1 MVVFADFFF
10 PCTLKRVV
18 DLIKPQYLCVASS
31 STWSP
36 SGDTPNSPMRQQQQ
50 QDTPPLATRGR
61 GGGGGGVPR
70 HYMGPP
76 EDGLFHPP
84 PQRRSLLGHPGA
96 PQKFTFHNMW
106 VQDMAKS
113 PPTRYE
119 VRTLLPG
126 PMKEAI
132 SSRRGGYIPP
142 GPVGWGGE
150 EGGQRMETNSLE
162 TDTSHSSEQRDR
174 RLKRKQQQ
182 PPQAPQVTIATAS
195 KRKRQILSEHSYCK
209 GGGSEN
215 EPELEKVKSKQ
226 AASTAS
232 SFLSVT
238 RGGLPSVSRLLLSA
252 RRRARSSR
260 SKPSAAVNGKGPAV
274 ENRSNVKLSV
284 ADCQVDPSSPVLS
297 DQRPCSSHLEE
308 MSRFYCVNCRQWIC
322 GKCVE
327 KGGAHRG
334 HDYGTLQWE
343 KGKKSLVMKVEA
355 PEAGETDIA
364 DSTQLGTR
372 ERRRAKERKI
382 QATRATG
389 DGTATE
395 GGMIRIDEE
404 NSESGKF
411 LQDIQESV
419 SNGETVNRKLAHS
432 MFVGP
437 NGSGKSSLMDR
448 LLKRP
453 RKELSLSTGVC
464 SPVVMV
470 DIDADNPST
479 FHSVNVIDSNTW
491 EEVEY
496 DISLV
501 RQMDKESVTTVPPE
515 HDQIAIPPAEI
526 ASPPTPPT
534 ASSVAESAQLHQMS
548 ANQTEAA
555 TAKPAAAT
563 AKPAAATAK
572 PAAASATKFKLSNRR
587 IREVILVVVDK
598 CGGIECFRKS
608 FKGASLYLRDT
619 GGQVEFQ
626 EMISLLIFGP
636 SIFLFVFRVDLDFQG
651 KFSIEYRASKSESTN
666 CYTSSITIE
675 EALLQCLASVY
686 AMDTR
691 GDLDAGV
698 KTHKPL
704 VFIIGTHKDNLG
716 SSADKKIA
724 NLNQHL
730 DSLIVK
736 SGFQDLVQYADADK
750 GQVMFAVDNTSESDE
765 DFKAIRSKVHGLISG
780 RKEFTIE
787 YPIAYLLF
795 CLELQNLKRSV
806 LTLDECKD
814 MAAKYCIEGDQVC
827 HLLQFLHLRIGVI
840 QYHDVDGLRHII
852 IKEPQVLFNKVTNLI
867 IRTFSSKA
875 LTTKERRDFQKGILT
890 ASALESIV
898 CSDDEIASEDFVK
911 LLVHLRIITP
921 CPSTTPGDQKK
932 RYFIPCVLNH
942 VEESSEESLHTD
954 IFPLS
959 VRFQC
964 LHCPKGL
971 FGVLVTHLMTPEPVV
986 EADSSHTISFTL
998 IEEKIFKDQVSFE
1011 VHSHSDQDELSLRV
1025 LPSHIEITYF
1035 PSLDEERVLS
1045 VGEVCSNVRQ
1055 VIDTSILRSLEDLH
1069 YNKCKVMPMMCL
1081 RCENCSE
1088 LHQVKKGDP
1097 CKMYCKKAHRNAR
1110 IPSQGR
1116 CWFNEGKTG
1125 WCVLVWSF

>member
-1 MVVFADFFF
+1 
-10 PCTLKRVV
+10 
-18 DLIKPQYLCVASS
+18 
-31 STWSP
+31 
-36 SGDTPNSPMRQQQQ
+36 
-50 QDTPPLATRGR
+50 
-61 GGGGGGVPR
+61 
-70 HYMGPP
+70 
-76 EDGLFHPP
+76 
-84 PQRRSLLGHPGA
+84 
-96 PQKFTFHNMW
+96 
-106 VQDMAKS
+106 
-113 PPTRYE
+113 
-119 VRTLLPG
+119 
-126 PMKEAI
+126 
-132 SSRRGGYIPP
+132 
-142 GPVGWGGE
+142 
-150 EGGQRMETNSLE
+150 
-162 TDTSHSSEQRDR
+162 
-174 RLKRKQQQ
+174 
-182 PPQAPQVTIATAS
+182 
-195 KRKRQILSEHSYCK
+195 
-209 GGGSEN
+209 
-215 EPELEKVKSKQ
+215 
-226 AASTAS
+226 
-232 SFLSVT
+232 
-238 RGGLPSVSRLLLSA
+238 
-252 RRRARSSR
+252 
-260 SKPSAAVNGKGPAV
+260 
-274 ENRSNVKLSV
+274 
-284 ADCQVDPSSPVLS
+284 
-297 DQRPCSSHLEE
+297 
-308 MSRFYCVNCRQWIC
+308 
-322 GKCVE
+322 
-327 KGGAHRG
+327 
-334 HDYGTLQWE
+334 
-343 KGKKSLVMKVEA
+343 
-355 PEAGETDIA
+355 
-364 DSTQLGTR
+364 
-372 ERRRAKERKI
+372 
-382 QATRATG
+382 
-389 DGTATE
+389 
-395 GGMIRIDEE
+395 
-404 NSESGKF
+404 
-411 LQDIQESV
+411 
-419 SNGETVNRKLAHS
+419 

-453 RKELSLSTGVC
+453 RKKLSLSTGVC

-501 RQMDKESVTTVPPE
+501 RQMNKKGVATVPPE
-515 HDQIAIPPAEI
+515 YVQPISSEEIAIPPAEI

-534 ASSVAESAQLHQMS
+534 ASSVPESAQLHQMPD
-548 ANQTEAA
+548 NQTE
-555 TAKPAAAT
+555 
-563 AKPAAATAK
+563 AATAK

-636 SIFLFVFRVDLDFQG
+636 SIFLLVFRVDLDFQS

-666 CYTSSITIE
+666 CYISSITIE
-675 EALLQCLASVY
+675 EALLQCLTSVY

-691 GDLDAGV
+691 GDLDTGV

-704 VFIIGTHKDNLG
+704 VFIIGTHKDKLG
-716 SSADKKIA
+716 PSANEKIA
-724 NLNQHL
+724 KLNQHL
-730 DSLIVK
+730 DSLIMK

-765 DFKAIRSKVHGLISG
+765 DFEAIRSKVHGLISG
-780 RKEFTIE
+780 RKEFTIK

-795 CLELQNLKRSV
+795 CLELQNLKRSI

-814 MAAKYCIEGDQVC
+814 MAAQYGIEGDQVS

-867 IRTFSSKA
+867 VRTFSCEA
-875 LTTKERRDFQKGILT
+875 LTTKEQRDFQKGIL
-890 ASALESIV
+890 ASSVLDSIL
-898 CSDDEIASEDFVK
+898 SRDDEITGEDFVK

-921 CPSTTPGDQKK
+921 YPSTTPGDQEK

-954 IFPLS
+954 ILPLS

-971 FGVLVTHLMTPEPVV
+971 FGVLVTHLMTPE
-986 EADSSHTISFTL
+986 ADSSRTTSFTL
-998 IEEKIFKDQVSFE
+998 IEEKISKDQVSFE

-1045 VGEVCSNVRQ
+1045 VGEVCSDVRQ
-1055 VIDTSILRSLEDLH
+1055 VIETSILRSLEDLH
-1069 YNKCKVMPMMCL
+1069 YNKRKVMPMMCL

-1097 CKMYCKKAHRNAR
+1097 CKMYCRNVHQNSR
-1110 IPSQGR
+1110 IPLKGR
-1116 CWFNEGKTG
+1116 CWYSEGQYFKSG
-1125 WCVLVWSF
+1125 WYFVSHILLFPQCRTSLPFHPPPPI

>member
-1 MVVFADFFF
+1 MYCHMDNPIHVEPFLAESQQH
-10 PCTLKRVV
+10 P
-18 DLIKPQYLCVASS
+18 S
-31 STWSP
+31 ST
-36 SGDTPNSPMRQQQQ
+36 R
-50 QDTPPLATRGR
+50 
-61 GGGGGGVPR
+61 
-70 HYMGPP
+70 
-76 EDGLFHPP
+76 E
-84 PQRRSLLGHPGA
+84 
-96 PQKFTFHNMW
+96 W
-106 VQDMAKS
+106 V
-113 PPTRYE
+113 
-119 VRTLLPG
+119 L
-126 PMKEAI
+126 
-132 SSRRGGYIPP
+132 
-142 GPVGWGGE
+142 
-150 EGGQRMETNSLE
+150 
-162 TDTSHSSEQRDR
+162 
-174 RLKRKQQQ
+174 
-182 PPQAPQVTIATAS
+182 
-195 KRKRQILSEHSYCK
+195 
-209 GGGSEN
+209 
-215 EPELEKVKSKQ
+215 
-226 AASTAS
+226 
-232 SFLSVT
+232 
-238 RGGLPSVSRLLLSA
+238 
-252 RRRARSSR
+252 
-260 SKPSAAVNGKGPAV
+260 
-274 ENRSNVKLSV
+274 
-284 ADCQVDPSSPVLS
+284 
-297 DQRPCSSHLEE
+297 
-308 MSRFYCVNCRQWIC
+308 
-322 GKCVE
+322 
-327 KGGAHRG
+327 
-334 HDYGTLQWE
+334 
-343 KGKKSLVMKVEA
+343 
-355 PEAGETDIA
+355 TDIA
-364 DSTQLGTR
+364 DSRQLGTR
-372 ERRRAKERKI
+372 ERRRAKERRI
-382 QATRATG
+382 QATRTVEATG

-395 GGMIRIDEE
+395 GGIDEE
-404 NSESGKF
+404 NTESGKF

-419 SNGETVNRKLAHS
+419 SNGETVDRKLANS

-453 RKELSLSTGVC
+453 RKESSLSTGVC

-501 RQMDKESVTTVPPE
+501 RQMNKVSVTTVPPE
-515 HDQIAIPPAEI
+515 HVQPISSEEIAIPPAEI

-534 ASSVAESAQLHQMS
+534 ASSVPESAQIHQMS
-548 ANQTEAA
+548 ANQTE
-555 TAKPAAAT
+555 
-563 AKPAAATAK
+563 AATAK

-636 SIFLFVFRVDLDFQG
+636 SIFLFVFRVDLDFQS

-704 VFIIGTHKDNLG
+704 VFVIGTHKDKLG
-716 SSADKKIA
+716 SSADQKITK
-724 NLNQHL
+724 LNQHL

-765 DFKAIRSKVHGLISG
+765 DFKAIRSKVHGLING
-780 RKEFTIE
+780 RKEFNIE

-795 CLELQNLKRSV
+795 CLELQNLKRSI

-814 MAAKYCIEGDQVC
+814 MAAQYGIEGDQVS

-867 IRTFSSKA
+867 IRTFSCKA
-875 LTTKERRDFQKGILT
+875 LTTKEQRDFLKGILT

-898 CSDDEIASEDFVK
+898 CSDDEITSEDFVK

-921 CPSTTPGDQKK
+921 YPSTTPGDQEK

-954 IFPLS
+954 ILPLS

-971 FGVLVTHLMTPEPVV
+971 FGVLVTHLMTPEVT
-986 EADSSHTISFTL
+986 DCIHTSFTL
-998 IEEKIFKDQVSFE
+998 LEHKIFKDQVSFE
-1011 VHSHSDQDELSLRV
+1011 VQSHSDRDEVCLKMLPCHLEISFF
-1025 LPSHIEITYF
+1025 PSH
-1035 PSLDEERVLS
+1035 DEYRDLTI
-1045 VGEVCSNVRQ
+1045 GEACSNIRH
-1055 VIDTSILRSLEDLH
+1055 IIKMSILRSLDGLH
-1069 YNKCKVMPMMCL
+1069 YNKRNVEPVMCL
-1081 RCENCSE
+1081 RCEHCSE
-1088 LHQVKKGDP
+1088 LHQVVQTKEKGFH
-1097 CKMYCKKAHRNAR
+1097 KIYCSNTRINSR

-1116 CWFNEGKTG
+1116 CWFNEGQLIRGGK
-1125 WCVLVWSF
+1125 CYN

>member
-1 MVVFADFFF
+1 MYCHMDNSIHVEPFLAESQQHPSTDG
-10 PCTLKRVV
+10 
-18 DLIKPQYLCVASS
+18 S
-31 STWSP
+31 ST
-36 SGDTPNSPMRQQQQ
+36 R
-50 QDTPPLATRGR
+50 
-61 GGGGGGVPR
+61 
-70 HYMGPP
+70 
-76 EDGLFHPP
+76 E
-84 PQRRSLLGHPGA
+84 
-96 PQKFTFHNMW
+96 W
-106 VQDMAKS
+106 V
-113 PPTRYE
+113 
-119 VRTLLPG
+119 L
-126 PMKEAI
+126 
-132 SSRRGGYIPP
+132 
-142 GPVGWGGE
+142 
-150 EGGQRMETNSLE
+150 
-162 TDTSHSSEQRDR
+162 
-174 RLKRKQQQ
+174 
-182 PPQAPQVTIATAS
+182 
-195 KRKRQILSEHSYCK
+195 
-209 GGGSEN
+209 
-215 EPELEKVKSKQ
+215 
-226 AASTAS
+226 
-232 SFLSVT
+232 
-238 RGGLPSVSRLLLSA
+238 
-252 RRRARSSR
+252 
-260 SKPSAAVNGKGPAV
+260 
-274 ENRSNVKLSV
+274 
-284 ADCQVDPSSPVLS
+284 
-297 DQRPCSSHLEE
+297 
-308 MSRFYCVNCRQWIC
+308 
-322 GKCVE
+322 
-327 KGGAHRG
+327 
-334 HDYGTLQWE
+334 
-343 KGKKSLVMKVEA
+343 
-355 PEAGETDIA
+355 TDIA
-364 DSTQLGTR
+364 DSTQLGTK
-372 ERRRAKERKI
+372 ERRRAKARKI
-382 QATRATG
+382 QATRTVEATAS
-389 DGTATE
+389 GTATE
-395 GGMIRIDEE
+395 GGIDEE
-404 NSESGKF
+404 NTESGKF
-411 LQDIQESV
+411 LEDIQELV
-419 SNGETVNRKLAHS
+419 SSGETVDRKLANS

-491 EEVEY
+491 EEVDY

-501 RQMDKESVTTVPPE
+501 RQMNKESVTTAPPE
-515 HDQIAIPPAEI
+515 HVQPMSSEEIAIPPAEI
-526 ASPPTPPT
+526 ASSPTPPT
-534 ASSVAESAQLHQMS
+534 ASSVPESAQLHQMP
-548 ANQTEAA
+548 ANQTE
-555 TAKPAAAT
+555 
-563 AKPAAATAK
+563 AATAK

-636 SIFLFVFRVDLDFQG
+636 SIFLFVFRADLDFQS

-691 GDLDAGV
+691 GNLDTGV

-704 VFIIGTHKDNLG
+704 VFIIGTHKDKLG

-724 NLNQHL
+724 KLNQHL

-736 SGFQDLVQYADADK
+736 SGFQDLVQYADAGK

-795 CLELQNLKRSV
+795 CLELQNLKRSI

-814 MAAKYCIEGDQVC
+814 MAAQYGIEGDQVS

-867 IRTFSSKA
+867 IRTFSSRA
-875 LTTKERRDFQKGILT
+875 LTTKEQRDFLKGILS
-890 ASALESIV
+890 ASALESMV
-898 CSDDEIASEDFVK
+898 SSDDEITSEDFVK

-921 CPSTTPGDQKK
+921 YPSTTPGDQEK

-954 IFPLS
+954 ILPLS

-971 FGVLVTHLMTPEPVV
+971 FGVLVTHLMTPEPAV
-986 EADSSHTISFTL
+986 EADSSHMTSFTL
-998 IEEKIFKDQVSFE
+998 IEEKILKDQVSFE

-1035 PSLDEERVLS
+1035 PSLDEERVCS

-1055 VIDTSILRSLEDLH
+1055 VIETSILRSLKNLH
-1069 YNKCKVMPMMCL
+1069 YNERKVMPMMCL

-1088 LHQVKKGDP
+1088 LHRVKKGDP
-1097 CKMYCKKAHRNAR
+1097 CKMYCGNVHQNSR
-1110 IPSQGR
+1110 IPLKGR
-1116 CWFNEGKTG
+1116 CWYSEGQYFKSG
-1125 WCVLVWSF
+1125 WYFVSHILLFPQCRTSLPFHPSPPTLDLLRPKMVSALL

>member
-1 MVVFADFFF
+1 MQDAHVYCHMDNPIHVEPFLAES
-10 PCTLKRVV
+10 
-18 DLIKPQYLCVASS
+18 QQHS
-31 STWSP
+31 STDGS
-36 SGDTPNSPMRQQQQ
+36 S
-50 QDTPPLATRGR
+50 TR
-61 GGGGGGVPR
+61 
-70 HYMGPP
+70 
-76 EDGLFHPP
+76 E
-84 PQRRSLLGHPGA
+84 
-96 PQKFTFHNMW
+96 W
-106 VQDMAKS
+106 VL
-113 PPTRYE
+113 T
-119 VRTLLPG
+119 G
-126 PMKEAI
+126 
-132 SSRRGGYIPP
+132 
-142 GPVGWGGE
+142 
-150 EGGQRMETNSLE
+150 
-162 TDTSHSSEQRDR
+162 
-174 RLKRKQQQ
+174 
-182 PPQAPQVTIATAS
+182 
-195 KRKRQILSEHSYCK
+195 
-209 GGGSEN
+209 
-215 EPELEKVKSKQ
+215 
-226 AASTAS
+226 
-232 SFLSVT
+232 
-238 RGGLPSVSRLLLSA
+238 
-252 RRRARSSR
+252 
-260 SKPSAAVNGKGPAV
+260 
-274 ENRSNVKLSV
+274 
-284 ADCQVDPSSPVLS
+284 
-297 DQRPCSSHLEE
+297 
-308 MSRFYCVNCRQWIC
+308 
-322 GKCVE
+322 
-327 KGGAHRG
+327 
-334 HDYGTLQWE
+334 
-343 KGKKSLVMKVEA
+343 
-355 PEAGETDIA
+355 IA

-382 QATRATG
+382 QATRTVEATG

-395 GGMIRIDEE
+395 GGIDEE
-404 NSESGKF
+404 NTESGKF
-411 LQDIQESV
+411 LQHIHESV
-419 SNGETVNRKLAHS
+419 SNGETVDRKLANS

-453 RKELSLSTGVC
+453 RKESSLSTGVC

-501 RQMDKESVTTVPPE
+501 RQMNKVSVTTVPPE
-515 HDQIAIPPAEI
+515 HVQPISSEEIAIPPAEI

-534 ASSVAESAQLHQMS
+534 ASSVPESAQIHQMP
-548 ANQTEAA
+548 ANQTE
-555 TAKPAAAT
+555 AAT

-598 CGGIECFRKS
+598 CGGIQCFRKS

-636 SIFLFVFRVDLDFQG
+636 SIFLFVFRADLDFQG
-651 KFSIEYRASKSESTN
+651 KFSIEYRASKSKSTN

-686 AMDTR
+686 AMNTP
-691 GDLDAGV
+691 GDLDASV
-698 KTHKPL
+698 KMHKPL
-704 VFIIGTHKDNLG
+704 VFIIGTHKDKLG
-716 SSADKKIA
+716 SSADEKIGK
-724 NLNQHL
+724 LNQHL
-730 DSLIVK
+730 NSLIVK
-736 SGFQDLVQYADADK
+736 SGFRDLVQYADAGK

-795 CLELQNLKRSV
+795 CLELQNLKRSI

-814 MAAKYCIEGDQVC
+814 MAAQYGIEGDQVS

-867 IRTFSSKA
+867 VRTFSCES
-875 LTTKERRDFQKGILT
+875 LTTKEQQDFQKGIL
-890 ASALESIV
+890 ASSVLDSIIS
-898 CSDDEIASEDFVK
+898 SDDEITSEDFVK

-921 CPSTTPGDQKK
+921 YPSTTPGDQEK

-942 VEESSEESLHTD
+942 VEESSVESLHTD
-954 IFPLS
+954 ILPLS

-964 LHCPKGL
+964 SHCPKGL
-971 FGVLVTHLMTPEPVV
+971 FGVLVTHLMTPEPTI
-986 EADSSHTISFTL
+986 EADSSHTTSFTL

-1025 LPSHIEITYF
+1025 LPSRIEITYF

-1045 VGEVCSNVRQ
+1045 VGDVCSNVCQ
-1055 VIDTSILRSLEDLH
+1055 VIETSILRSLEDLH
-1069 YNKCKVMPMMCL
+1069 YNKRKVMPMMCL

-1097 CKMYCKKAHRNAR
+1097 CKMYCRNVHQNSR
-1110 IPSQGR
+1110 IPLKGR
-1116 CWFNEGKTG
+1116 CWYNEGQYFKTR
-1125 WCVLVWSF
+1125 WYFV

>member
-1 MVVFADFFF
+1 MYCHMDNPIHVEPFLAESQQHPSTDG
-10 PCTLKRVV
+10 
-18 DLIKPQYLCVASS
+18 S
-31 STWSP
+31 ST
-36 SGDTPNSPMRQQQQ
+36 R
-50 QDTPPLATRGR
+50 
-61 GGGGGGVPR
+61 
-70 HYMGPP
+70 
-76 EDGLFHPP
+76 E
-84 PQRRSLLGHPGA
+84 
-96 PQKFTFHNMW
+96 W
-106 VQDMAKS
+106 V
-113 PPTRYE
+113 
-119 VRTLLPG
+119 L
-126 PMKEAI
+126 
-132 SSRRGGYIPP
+132 
-142 GPVGWGGE
+142 
-150 EGGQRMETNSLE
+150 
-162 TDTSHSSEQRDR
+162 
-174 RLKRKQQQ
+174 
-182 PPQAPQVTIATAS
+182 
-195 KRKRQILSEHSYCK
+195 
-209 GGGSEN
+209 
-215 EPELEKVKSKQ
+215 
-226 AASTAS
+226 
-232 SFLSVT
+232 
-238 RGGLPSVSRLLLSA
+238 
-252 RRRARSSR
+252 
-260 SKPSAAVNGKGPAV
+260 
-274 ENRSNVKLSV
+274 
-284 ADCQVDPSSPVLS
+284 
-297 DQRPCSSHLEE
+297 
-308 MSRFYCVNCRQWIC
+308 
-322 GKCVE
+322 
-327 KGGAHRG
+327 
-334 HDYGTLQWE
+334 
-343 KGKKSLVMKVEA
+343 
-355 PEAGETDIA
+355 TDIA
-364 DSTQLGTR
+364 DSRQLGTR
-372 ERRRAKERKI
+372 ERRRAKERRI
-382 QATRATG
+382 QATRTVEAAG

-395 GGMIRIDEE
+395 GGIDEE
-404 NSESGKF
+404 NTESGKF
-411 LQDIQESV
+411 LEDIQESV
-419 SNGETVNRKLAHS
+419 SNGETVDRKLANS

-501 RQMDKESVTTVPPE
+501 RQMNKESVTTVPPE
-515 HDQIAIPPAEI
+515 HLQPISSEEIAIPPAEI

-534 ASSVAESAQLHQMS
+534 ASSVPESAQLHQMP
-548 ANQTEAA
+548 ANQTD
-555 TAKPAAAT
+555 
-563 AKPAAATAK
+563 AATAK

-598 CGGIECFRKS
+598 CGGIKCFKKS

-636 SIFLFVFRVDLDFQG
+636 SIFLFVFRADLDFQS
-651 KFSIEYRASKSESTN
+651 KFSIEYRASKSKSTN

-704 VFIIGTHKDNLG
+704 VFIIGTHKDKLG

-724 NLNQHL
+724 KLNQHL
-730 DSLIVK
+730 DSLILK

-765 DFKAIRSKVHGLISG
+765 DFKAIRSKVHSLISG

-795 CLELQNLKRSV
+795 CLELQNLKRSI
-806 LTLDECKD
+806 LTLDECKV
-814 MAAKYCIEGDQVC
+814 MAAQYGIEGDQVS

-867 IRTFSSKA
+867 IRTFSCEA
-875 LTTKERRDFQKGILT
+875 LTTKEHRDFQKGILT

-898 CSDDEIASEDFVK
+898 SSDDEITSEDFVK

-921 CPSTTPGDQKK
+921 YPSTTPGDQEK

-942 VEESSEESLHTD
+942 VEKSSEESLHTD
-954 IFPLS
+954 ILPLS

-971 FGVLVTHLMTPEPVV
+971 FGVLVTHLMTPETAV
-986 EADSSHTISFTL
+986 EADSSRTTSFTL

-1011 VHSHSDQDELSLRV
+1011 VHSQSDQDELSLRV

-1035 PSLDEERVLS
+1035 PSLDEERMLS

-1055 VIDTSILRSLEDLH
+1055 VIETSILRSLEDLH
-1069 YNKCKVMPMMCL
+1069 YNKRKVMPMMCL

-1125 WCVLVWSF
+1125 WSVRVGILRFTPCVLSTESDSSTTSPTLPIGPAGQPSSGKCIIPHVCWQSVIHITNLSCGCYRGNLSNSDMITLLCGDLH

>member
-1 MVVFADFFF
+1 MYCHMDNPIHVEPFLAESQQHPSTDG
-10 PCTLKRVV
+10 
-18 DLIKPQYLCVASS
+18 S
-31 STWSP
+31 ST
-36 SGDTPNSPMRQQQQ
+36 R
-50 QDTPPLATRGR
+50 
-61 GGGGGGVPR
+61 
-70 HYMGPP
+70 
-76 EDGLFHPP
+76 E
-84 PQRRSLLGHPGA
+84 
-96 PQKFTFHNMW
+96 W
-106 VQDMAKS
+106 V
-113 PPTRYE
+113 
-119 VRTLLPG
+119 L
-126 PMKEAI
+126 
-132 SSRRGGYIPP
+132 
-142 GPVGWGGE
+142 
-150 EGGQRMETNSLE
+150 
-162 TDTSHSSEQRDR
+162 
-174 RLKRKQQQ
+174 
-182 PPQAPQVTIATAS
+182 
-195 KRKRQILSEHSYCK
+195 
-209 GGGSEN
+209 
-215 EPELEKVKSKQ
+215 
-226 AASTAS
+226 
-232 SFLSVT
+232 
-238 RGGLPSVSRLLLSA
+238 
-252 RRRARSSR
+252 
-260 SKPSAAVNGKGPAV
+260 
-274 ENRSNVKLSV
+274 
-284 ADCQVDPSSPVLS
+284 
-297 DQRPCSSHLEE
+297 
-308 MSRFYCVNCRQWIC
+308 
-322 GKCVE
+322 
-327 KGGAHRG
+327 
-334 HDYGTLQWE
+334 
-343 KGKKSLVMKVEA
+343 
-355 PEAGETDIA
+355 TDIA
-364 DSTQLGTR
+364 DRRQLGTR
-372 ERRRAKERKI
+372 ERRRAKERRI
-382 QATRATG
+382 QATRTVEATA

-395 GGMIRIDEE
+395 GGIDEE
-404 NSESGKF
+404 NTESGKF
-411 LQDIQESV
+411 LEDIQESV
-419 SNGETVNRKLAHS
+419 SNGETVDRKLANS

-479 FHSVNVIDSNTW
+479 FHSVNVIDPNTW

-501 RQMDKESVTTVPPE
+501 RQMNKESVTTVPPE
-515 HDQIAIPPAEI
+515 HVQPISSEEIAIPPAEI
-526 ASPPTPPT
+526 ASPLTPPT
-534 ASSVAESAQLHQMS
+534 ASSVPESAQLHQMS
-548 ANQTEAA
+548 ANQTD
-555 TAKPAAAT
+555 
-563 AKPAAATAK
+563 AATAK

-598 CGGIECFRKS
+598 CGGIKCFKKS

-636 SIFLFVFRVDLDFQG
+636 SIFLFVFRADLDFQS

-704 VFIIGTHKDNLG
+704 VFIIGTHKDKLG

-724 NLNQHL
+724 KLNQHL
-730 DSLIVK
+730 DSLILK

-765 DFKAIRSKVHGLISG
+765 DFKAIRSKVHSLISG

-795 CLELQNLKRSV
+795 CLELQNLKRSI

-814 MAAKYCIEGDQVC
+814 MAAQYGIEGDQVS

-867 IRTFSSKA
+867 IRTFSCEA
-875 LTTKERRDFQKGILT
+875 LTTKEHRDFQKGILT

-898 CSDDEIASEDFVK
+898 SSDDEITSEDFVK

-921 CPSTTPGDQKK
+921 YPSTTPGDQEK

-942 VEESSEESLHTD
+942 VEKSSEESLHTD
-954 IFPLS
+954 ILPLS

-971 FGVLVTHLMTPEPVV
+971 FGVLVTHLMTPEPAV
-986 EADSSHTISFTL
+986 EADSSRTTSFTL

-1011 VHSHSDQDELSLRV
+1011 VHSQSDQDELSLRV

-1035 PSLDEERVLS
+1035 PSLDEERMLS

-1055 VIDTSILRSLEDLH
+1055 VIETSILRSLEDLH
-1069 YNKCKVMPMMCL
+1069 YNKRKVMPMMCL

-1116 CWFNEGKTG
+1116 CWFNEGKTWWSVRVG
-1125 WCVLVWSF
+1125 ILRFTPCVLSTESDSSTTSPTLPIGPAGQPSSGECIIPHVCWQSVIHITNLSCGCYRGNLSNSDMITLLCDDLH